1 MLNNLSKLE
10 VYKFKSGNFIIN
22 KKGDFIT
29 LYDEGIIINYKNSV
43 DVVEIT
49 NEVFINFSGSS
60 ILKSIS

>member
-10 VYKFKSGNFIIN
+10 VYKFKIGNVII
-22 KKGDFIT
+22 KGDLIT

-49 NEVFINFSGSS
+49 S
-60 ILKSIS
+60 

>member
-10 VYKFKSGNFIIN
+10 VYKFKIGNVII
-22 KKGDFIT
+22 KGDFIT

>member
-10 VYKFKSGNFIIN
+10 VYKFKRGNFIIN

-49 NEVFINFSGSS
+49 NEVLFIF
-60 ILKSIS
+60 IC